1 MNALRLSDL
10 MSMTAPPTAPIS
22 GIPGAGERR
31 AQAIAGT
38 GAASDT
44 DLRDAAQRKSEPRLG
59 RALRAEAARDTEAS
73 AGSDKAARSA
83 HRFEPNLAN
92 RIGYLEGST
101 AMFVDLVDY
110 RTQREL
116 LRIFGPTQPPRPD
129 RAAPESAAL
138 AYRDAEAVWPAPR
151 ETAMA

>member
-1 MNALRLSDL
+1 MNSLRLSDL
-10 MSMTAPPTAPIS
+10 MSMTAPPTAPS
-22 GIPGAGERR
+22 PGIPGAGERG
-31 AQAIAGT
+31 AQAIAGS
-38 GAASDT
+38 GAAGDA
-44 DLRDAAQRKSEPRLG
+44 DLRDAGRRKSEPRLA
-59 RALRAEAARDTEAS
+59 RELRAETTRDAEAS
-73 AGSDKAARSA
+73 AGSDKGARNA
-83 HRFEPNLAN
+83 RRFEPNLAN

-138 AYRDAEAVWPAPR
+138 AYRDAETVWPAPR
-151 ETAMA
+151 ETAIA